1 MSAAPAITD
10 SSDPKHKH
18 YMELLSV
25 SHMSALKVWFLSKWL
40 SSAGILLLLGALG
53 AFVYEFRST
62 PLMTFSVS
70 AWSVVVILAG
80 IIITKLFGKDIAKA
94 INYRKTLNEA
104 AIGVVL
110 IAVGWV
116 LAWLHLWL
124 FDRLFLR
131 MGRE

>member
-1 MSAAPAITD
+1 
-10 SSDPKHKH
+10 
-18 YMELLSV
+18 
-25 SHMSALKVWFLSKWL
+25 LSKWL